1 MVVYSHLNGLQSAQ
15 LWILDFL
22 RFKMVM
28 IVSFGLVDEG
38 LCWNWVD
45 FGGHL
50 SKRIVCFLAL
60 HRLFEPCKPHQL
72 GTVILLGTQTWLF
85 ISWAIQQWLLSL
97 FMYTRRTPHSFMV
110 LVQLIGKIEKLNV
123 TGFSACDDD
132 SSIIVVAFAS
142 CWSFLI
148 IIIFGVLLL
157 PDVHF
162 CLSYNLF

>member
-1 MVVYSHLNGLQSAQ
+1 MVVYSHLNRLQSAH

-28 IVSFGLVDEG
+28 IVSFGLIDEG

-72 GTVILLGTQTWLF
+72 GAVILLATQTWLF

-97 FMYTRRTPHSFMV
+97 FNYTRRTCCSFIF

-123 TGFSACDDD
+123 TGFGACDDD
-132 SSIIVVAFAS
+132 SSIIVVAFTS
-142 CWSFLI
+142 CWS
-148 IIIFGVLLL
+148 GVLKSIMLL
-157 PDVHF
+157 LADVHF